1 MSGQIPRKR
10 PASEHL
16 CTKTE
21 DRRVRP
27 RKDKPSSG
35 RAHTICDSGAS
46 TSLASLHAISDSQ
59 GHIGGLF
66 GAAFE
71 NAFVLPGLAG
81 PEAVASWSQT
91 VADVEETENPA
102 DRDGLSEPRA

>member
-16 CTKTE
+16 GTQTE

-35 RAHTICDSGAS
+35 RHSICDSGAS
-46 TSLASLHAISDSQ
+46 TTLSLFPAVSNSQ
-59 GHIGGLF
+59 DEIGGLF
-66 GAAFE
+66 GAAFK
-71 NAFVLPGLAG
+71 NAFGLPGLAG

-91 VADVEETENPA
+91 MAEVEEIENSA
-102 DRDGLSEPRA
+102 NSDGDI